1 LSMSAFAGVI
11 LLYFTK
17 GFFWRSLTGSIKIKP
32 IIILGVITFI
42 CASLI
47 CWIILPERFWFIIIN
62 APYVMVAIAILYPIF
77 LVIPQE
83 LIYRALF
90 FERYG
95 HLFSSQRQA
104 IFINALL
111 FSFGHLMYWHIVVW
125 FMTFIGSFIF
135 SYAYLRPNGFMQTIA
150 LHSIAGIAIF
160 ASGLGWLF
168 YSGGNLAQ

>member
-1 LSMSAFAGVI
+1 
-11 LLYFTK
+11 
-17 GFFWRSLTGSIKIKP
+17 
-32 IIILGVITFI
+32 
-42 CASLI
+42 
-47 CWIILPERFWFIIIN
+47 
-62 APYVMVAIAILYPIF
+62 MVAIAILYPIF

-95 HLFSSQRQA
+95 YLFSSQRQA